1 MKIGISS
8 FHNSI
13 NYGAVLQIYALKKN
27 LEKLGGEVSVI
38 DYRALNSEYADFS
51 LKKGRQSMGFPRA
64 FLKFLFYHMFSK
76 KLIVNK
82 MDKFDDFVS
91 LNFNLTRKYNSIEDF
106 INENNLDI
114 MICGS
119 DQIWNPE
126 ITNGFNKMMFG
137 DFNSSTIKK
146 YSYAA
151 SVGDVKIINTKNRK
165 TEFLE
170 LIKNFDAISVREKE
184 LAEFITD
191 NFDENPLVVLDPTL
205 LLDADEYLPI
215 IDTTKLKEKYV
226 LVYQLSR
233 YPRVIEIARNLAKEY
248 NLEIIEIINNPFE
261 FPRNKSMLFDVSPSE
276 FLNLIKNAEYVV
288 TNSFHGTAFSIIFKK
303 NFYTVA
309 SRLRNSRITN
319 LLDTLGLSDR
329 LIIESNDEFPSNKID
344 YEKVDIVL
352 SRERETSI
360 NFLKIVSE
368 G

>member
-8 FHNSI
+8 YHNSI

-38 DYRALNSEYADFS
+38 DYRAINSEYADFS
-51 LKKGRQSMGFPRA
+51 FSKGRQTMGVPRA
-64 FLKFLFYHMFSK
+64 SLKFLFYHMSSK

-82 MDKFDDFVS
+82 MNKFADFVNS
-91 LNFNLTRKYNSIEDF
+91 NLNLTRKYDYIEDF
-106 INENNLDI
+106 INESNLDLV
-114 MICGS
+114 ICGS

-151 SVGDVKIINTKNRK
+151 SVGDVKIIDTKDRK
-165 TEFLE
+165 TVFLE

-184 LAEFITD
+184 LAEFIKD
-191 NFDENPLVVLDPTL
+191 NVDEDPLVVLDPTL

-233 YPRVIEIARNLAKEY
+233 YPRVIEIARNLSKLY
-248 NLEIIEIINNPFE
+248 NIKIVEIINNPYE

-309 SRLRNSRITN
+309 SRSRNSRITN
-319 LLDTLGLSDR
+319 LLLTLGLSDR
-329 LIIESNDEFPSNKID
+329 LINENDDEFLSDKIN
-344 YEKVDIVL
+344 YEEVDVLL

-360 NFLKIVSE
+360 NYLKTVLE